1 MEHYLRSI
9 GCNDSDL
16 DLYVM
21 YLEDAG
27 IYNSED
33 LMIKEPTMDEL
44 YDWGIVSED
53 DRQCIYYAC
62 HPEETNPNG
71 PIAYNTTSSFGD
83 GFDEAFL
90 LNCLAEMNKQ
100 KQRVN
105 EDAALLAELGLEDEV
120 DPNFDKYAYC
130 LDSS

>member
-9 GCNDSDL
+9 GCRDADL

-27 IYNSED
+27 IHNSED

-44 YDWGIVSED
+44 YDMGIVSED
-53 DRQCIYYAC
+53 DRQAIYYAA
-62 HPEETNPNG
+62 HPEEVNPNG
-71 PIAYNTTSSFGD
+71 PIAYNAPSNLSD

-100 KQRVN
+100 VHGMGRV
-105 EDAALLAELGLEDEV
+105 
-120 DPNFDKYAYC
+120 
-130 LDSS
+130 